1 MFRRA
6 FAFALLFLALAGAFP
21 VRAAAAVQRHA
32 AFVLDV
38 NSGAILHN
46 DDGDAVRHPASLTKM
61 MTLYLTFELIE
72 SGRLKMSDMIT
83 ISERAAGAAP
93 SKLDLKPGAQISVAD
108 GIKAIVTKSA
118 NDIAVALAEKIGGTE
133 ANFVRLMNTRA
144 RDIGMTK
151 TNFENPSGLPD
162 DDHVSTAHDM
172 AILAL
177 HLMDDFPAH
186 YQVFATRTFT
196 YRGKSYRNHNTMLN
210 TFQGVDGIKTG
221 YTRASGF
228 NLVTSVHR
236 GGRHLVG
243 VVFGGST
250 AAARNAEMRVLLT
263 KAFTRASTAKTR
275 KPMLI
280 AKLKGSPK
288 AASRAASRAPKV
300 PEVAAAEPER
310 LPAKPAQ
317 RVAEARSRETPIQI
331 FKVKHVPLATKP
343 ATPAADETTDM
354 QDTAQDSGQDSGQA
368 SDRNSGRDSGQ
379 NSDQDNGEPPEAGVV
394 QTANADHNAD
404 AGFLAA
410 AERLGQRAELLDAS
424 DRAST
429 EPEPI
434 ARPAARP
441 SAQATARPIAR
452 PVAQPITQP
461 AAFAATSAPVA
472 EIEPAPAPPPS
483 ALRSAQSAEPRQR
496 GLQPSTLNAQ
506 AWALTGRPQAAPAQ
520 AQYEQRQ
527 VTRVSAAAGG
537 YEVQI
542 GAYGSIAEAQRALNS
557 VQDRAKKL
565 LAGVPSVTQPATANG
580 RQIFRA
586 RFAGFD
592 AGRAA
597 STCTELRR
605 KGVDCFVMAGQ

>member
-6 FAFALLFLALAGAFP
+6 FAFALLCLAFSGAVP
-21 VRAAAAVQRHA
+21 ARAAAAPQKHA

-38 NSGAILHN
+38 NSGAVLHN
-46 DDGDAVRHPASLTKM
+46 DDGDAIRHPASLTKM

-83 ISERAAGAAP
+83 ISDRAANAAP

-108 GIKAIVTKSA
+108 SIKAVVTKSA

-144 RDIGMTK
+144 RDLGMTK
-151 TNFENPSGLPD
+151 THFENPSGLPD

-177 HLMDDFPAH
+177 RLMDDFPVH
-186 YQVFATRTFT
+186 YQVFSTRTFA

-275 KPMLI
+275 KPLLV
-280 AKLKGSPK
+280 AKLKGAPK
-288 AASRAASRAPKV
+288 AAPRPSQRTPK
-300 PEVAAAEPER
+300 PTNVAAAEPEP
-310 LPAKPAQ
+310 LSAKPAP
-317 RVAEARSRETPIQI
+317 RFAEAKSRETPIQI
-331 FKVKHVPLATKP
+331 FKVKPVPLKAKP
-343 ATPAADETTDM
+343 AAPAASETTDM
-354 QDTAQDSGQDSGQA
+354 QDTPQDSVPESRPDT
-368 SDRNSGRDSGQ
+368 
-379 NSDQDNGEPPEAGVV
+379 GEPPETDVV
-394 QTANADHNAD
+394 QTASADHSDD

-410 AERLGQRAELLDAS
+410 AERLGQRAEMLGTSGTAA
-424 DRAST
+424 RKPA
-429 EPEPI
+429 PAAKPI
-434 ARPAARP
+434 ARP
-441 SAQATARPIAR
+441 TAK
-452 PVAQPITQP
+452 PV
-461 AAFAATSAPVA
+461 AFAAASTPVA
-472 EIEPAPAPPPS
+472 ETEPAPAPPPV
-483 ALRSAQSAEPRQR
+483 AIGDAQPSEPRQR
-496 GLQPSTLNAQ
+496 GLPPSTLNAQ
-506 AWALTGRPQAAPAQ
+506 AWALTGRSQPPPAQ
-520 AQYEQRQ
+520 PQYEQRQ
-527 VTRVSAAAGG
+527 VTRVSAAAGA

-565 LAGVPSVTQPATANG
+565 LAGVPSVTHPATANG

>member
-6 FAFALLFLALAGAFP
+6 FAFALLCLAFSGAIP
-21 VRAAAAVQRHA
+21 ARAAAAPQKHA

-38 NSGAILHN
+38 NSGAVLHN
-46 DDGDAVRHPASLTKM
+46 DDGDAIRHPASLTKM

-83 ISERAAGAAP
+83 ISDRAANAAP

-108 GIKAIVTKSA
+108 SIKAVVTKSA

-144 RDIGMTK
+144 RDLGMTK
-151 TNFENPSGLPD
+151 THFENPSGLPD

-177 HLMDDFPAH
+177 RLMDDFPVH
-186 YQVFATRTFT
+186 YQVFSTRTFA

-275 KPMLI
+275 KPMLV
-280 AKLKGSPK
+280 AKLKGAPK
-288 AASRAASRAPKV
+288 AAPRPSQRTPK
-300 PEVAAAEPER
+300 PTNVAAAEPEP
-310 LPAKPAQ
+310 LSAKPAP
-317 RVAEARSRETPIQI
+317 RFAEAKSRETPIQI
-331 FKVKHVPLATKP
+331 FKVKPVPLKAKP
-343 ATPAADETTDM
+343 AAPAASETTDM
-354 QDTAQDSGQDSGQA
+354 QDTPQDSVPESRPDT
-368 SDRNSGRDSGQ
+368 
-379 NSDQDNGEPPEAGVV
+379 GEPPETDVV
-394 QTANADHNAD
+394 QTASADHSDD

-410 AERLGQRAELLDAS
+410 AERLGQRAEMLGTSGTAA
-424 DRAST
+424 RKPA
-429 EPEPI
+429 PAAKPV
-434 ARPAARP
+434 ARPAAK
-441 SAQATARPIAR
+441 
-452 PVAQPITQP
+452 PV
-461 AAFAATSAPVA
+461 AFAAASMPVA
-472 EIEPAPAPPPS
+472 ETEPVPAPPPV
-483 ALRSAQSAEPRQR
+483 AIGDAQPSEPRQR
-496 GLQPSTLNAQ
+496 GLPPSTLNAQ
-506 AWALTGRPQAAPAQ
+506 AWALTGRSQPPPAQ
-520 AQYEQRQ
+520 PQYEQRQ
-527 VTRVSAAAGG
+527 VTRVSAAAGA

-565 LAGVPSVTQPATANG
+565 LAGVPSVTHPATANG

>member
-1 MFRRA
+1 VFRRA

-32 AFVLDV
+32 AFVLDM

-46 DDGDAVRHPASLTKM
+46 DDGDAIRHPASLTKM

-144 RDIGMTK
+144 RDIGMMK

-280 AKLKGSPK
+280 ANLKGSPK
-288 AASRAASRAPKV
+288 AASRVASRATKV
-300 PEVAAAEPER
+300 PEVAAAEPDR

-317 RVAEARSRETPIQI
+317 RVAEARTRETPIQI
-331 FKVKHVPLATKP
+331 FKVKHVPLAAKP
-343 ATPAADETTDM
+343 AASAADETTDM
-354 QDTAQDSGQDSGQA
+354 QDTAQDSGQDLGQA
-368 SDRNSGRDSGQ
+368 SDRDLGQ
-379 NSDQDNGEPPEAGVV
+379 NNGEPPEAGVV

-424 DRAST
+424 DRASP

-434 ARPAARP
+434 ARPTAKP
-441 SAQATARPIAR
+441 SAKAAARPIAR
-452 PVAQPITQP
+452 PVPQPPVAQPV
-461 AAFAATSAPVA
+461 AFAATSAPVA

-483 ALRSAQSAEPRQR
+483 ALRAAQTAEPPQR
-496 GLQPSTLNAQ
+496 GLPPSTLNAQ

>member
-1 MFRRA
+1 VFRRA
-6 FAFALLFLALAGAFP
+6 FAFALLFLALAGASP
-21 VRAAAAVQRHA
+21 LRAIAAANRHA

-38 NSGAILHN
+38 NSGAVLHN
-46 DDGDAVRHPASLTKM
+46 DDGDAIRHPASLTKM

-83 ISERAAGAAP
+83 ISEHAANAAP
-93 SKLDLKPGAQISVAD
+93 SKLDLKAGAQISVAD

-144 RDIGMTK
+144 RDIGMMK
-151 TNFENPSGLPD
+151 THFENPSGLPD

-177 HLMDDFPAH
+177 RLMDDFPVH

-250 AAARNAEMRVLLT
+250 AASRNSEMRVLLT

-275 KPMLI
+275 KPVLI
-280 AKLKGSPK
+280 AKLKGGPK
-288 AASRAASRAPKV
+288 IAARTASRAPNRTDV
-300 PEVAAAEPER
+300 IADNSEAA
-310 LPAKPAQ
+310 PARPAPGI
-317 RVAEARSRETPIQI
+317 ANIAIRETPIQI
-331 FKVKHVPLATKP
+331 FKVKHVPLAAKP
-343 ATPAADETTDM
+343 AAVAADNTTDV
-354 QDTAQDSGQDSGQA
+354 QDTDD
-368 SDRNSGRDSGQ
+368 
-379 NSDQDNGEPPEAGVV
+379 PPEADAAP
-394 QTANADHNAD
+394 TASANHNED

-410 AERLGQRAELLDAS
+410 AERLGQRAEMLGAS
-424 DRAST
+424 DRAT
-429 EPEPI
+429 REPVAVAKPI
-434 ARPAARP
+434 ARP
-441 SAQATARPIAR
+441 TAK
-452 PVAQPITQP
+452 PV
-461 AAFAATSAPVA
+461 AFAAASTPLA
-472 EIEPAPAPPPS
+472 EAEPAPAPP
-483 ALRSAQSAEPRQR
+483 RSAIGAAQTSEPRRR
-496 GLQPSTLNAQ
+496 GQPPSTLNAQ
-506 AWALTGRPQAAPAQ
+506 ALALTGRSQPPSVPE
-520 AQYEQRQ
+520 QYEQRPI
-527 VTRVSAAAGG
+527 TAVSAAAGS

-542 GAYGSIAEAQRALNS
+542 GAYGSIADAQRALNS
-557 VQDRAKKL
+557 VQDRAKRL
-565 LAGVPSVTQPATANG
+565 LAGVPSVTHPGTANG
-580 RQIFRA
+580 RQVFRA

-597 STCTELRR
+597 STCSELRR

>member
-1 MFRRA
+1 VFRRA
-6 FAFALLFLALAGAFP
+6 FAFALLFLALAGISP
-21 VRAAAAVQRHA
+21 LRAAAAAQRHA

-38 NSGAILHN
+38 NSGAVLHN
-46 DDGDAVRHPASLTKM
+46 DDGDAIRHPASLTKM

-83 ISERAAGAAP
+83 ISERAASAAP
-93 SKLDLKPGAQISVAD
+93 SKLDLKPGTQISVAD

-162 DDHVSTAHDM
+162 SDHVSTAHDM

-177 HLMDDFPAH
+177 HLMDDFPVH

-228 NLVTSVHR
+228 NLVTSAHR

-275 KPMLI
+275 KPMLV
-280 AKLKGSPK
+280 AKLKGTPK
-288 AASRAASRAPKV
+288 AAPRPSLRTQKPAD
-300 PEVAAAEPER
+300 VAAAEPET
-310 LPAKPAQ
+310 LPTKSPSRIAAAK
-317 RVAEARSRETPIQI
+317 SRETPIQI
-331 FKVKHVPLATKP
+331 FKVKHVPLAAKP
-343 ATPAADETTDM
+343 AASAPADDTTDM
-354 QDTAQDSGQDSGQA
+354 QDAAPTSG
-368 SDRNSGRDSGQ
+368 
-379 NSDQDNGEPPEAGVV
+379 QDNGEQPEAGVV
-394 QTANADHNAD
+394 QTASADHGAD

-410 AERLGQRAELLDAS
+410 AERLGQRAELLGAS
-424 DRAST
+424 SRASAET
-429 EPEPI
+429 ELEPI
-434 ARPAARP
+434 ARPTTRP
-441 SAQATARPIAR
+441 SAKAVARPIVR
-452 PVAQPITQP
+452 PVTQP
-461 AAFAATSAPVA
+461 VAFAAASAPVA

-483 ALRSAQSAEPRQR
+483 AISAPQPLEPRQR
-496 GLQPSTLNAQ
+496 GLPPSTLNAQ

-565 LAGVPSVTQPATANG
+565 LAGVPSVTHPATANG

>member
-6 FAFALLFLALAGAFP
+6 FAFALLCLAFSGAIP
-21 VRAAAAVQRHA
+21 ARAAAAPQKHA

-38 NSGAILHN
+38 NSGAVLHN
-46 DDGDAVRHPASLTKM
+46 DDGDAIRHPASLTKM

-83 ISERAAGAAP
+83 ISDRAANAAP

-108 GIKAIVTKSA
+108 SIKAVVTKSA

-144 RDIGMTK
+144 RDLGMTK
-151 TNFENPSGLPD
+151 THFENPSGLPD

-177 HLMDDFPAH
+177 RLMDDFPVH
-186 YQVFATRTFT
+186 YQVFSTRTFA

-275 KPMLI
+275 KPMLV
-280 AKLKGSPK
+280 AKLKGAPK
-288 AASRAASRAPKV
+288 AAPRPSQRTPK
-300 PEVAAAEPER
+300 PANVAAAEPEP
-310 LPAKPAQ
+310 LKPAP
-317 RVAEARSRETPIQI
+317 RFAEAKSRETPIQI
-331 FKVKHVPLATKP
+331 FKVKPVPLKAKP
-343 ATPAADETTDM
+343 AAPAASETTDM
-354 QDTAQDSGQDSGQA
+354 QDTPQDPAPES
-368 SDRNSGRDSGQ
+368 RPNT
-379 NSDQDNGEPPEAGVV
+379 GEPPETDVV
-394 QTANADHNAD
+394 QTASADHSDD

-410 AERLGQRAELLDAS
+410 AERLGQRAEMLGTSGTAA
-424 DRAST
+424 RKPVPAAK
-429 EPEPI
+429 PI
-434 ARPAARP
+434 ARPAAK
-441 SAQATARPIAR
+441 
-452 PVAQPITQP
+452 PV
-461 AAFAATSAPVA
+461 AFAAASTPVA
-472 EIEPAPAPPPS
+472 ETEPVPAPPQAAIGDAQPS
-483 ALRSAQSAEPRQR
+483 EPRQR
-496 GLQPSTLNAQ
+496 GLPPSTLNAQ
-506 AWALTGRPQAAPAQ
+506 AWALTGRSQPPPAQ
-520 AQYEQRQ
+520 PQYEQRQ
-527 VTRVSAAAGG
+527 VTRVSAAAGA

-565 LAGVPSVTQPATANG
+565 LAGVPSVTHPATANG

>member
-6 FAFALLFLALAGAFP
+6 FAFALLCLAFSGAIP
-21 VRAAAAVQRHA
+21 ARAAAAPQKHA

-38 NSGAILHN
+38 NSGAVLHN
-46 DDGDAVRHPASLTKM
+46 DDGDAIRHPASLTKM

-83 ISERAAGAAP
+83 ISDRAANAAP

-108 GIKAIVTKSA
+108 SIKAVVTKSA

-144 RDIGMTK
+144 RDLGMTK
-151 TNFENPSGLPD
+151 THFENPSGLPD

-177 HLMDDFPAH
+177 RLMDDFPVH
-186 YQVFATRTFT
+186 YQVFSTRTFA

-275 KPMLI
+275 KPMLV
-280 AKLKGSPK
+280 AKLKGAPK
-288 AASRAASRAPKV
+288 AAARPSQRTPK
-300 PEVAAAEPER
+300 PTNVAATEPEP
-310 LPAKPAQ
+310 LKPAP
-317 RVAEARSRETPIQI
+317 RFAEAKSRETPIQI
-331 FKVKHVPLATKP
+331 FKVKPVPLKAKP
-343 ATPAADETTDM
+343 AAPAASETTDM
-354 QDTAQDSGQDSGQA
+354 QDTPQDSAPESRPDT
-368 SDRNSGRDSGQ
+368 
-379 NSDQDNGEPPEAGVV
+379 GEPQETGVV
-394 QTANADHNAD
+394 QTASADHSDD

-410 AERLGQRAELLDAS
+410 AERLGQRAEMLGTSNAAA
-424 DRAST
+424 RKPA
-429 EPEPI
+429 PAAKPV
-434 ARPAARP
+434 ARPAAK
-441 SAQATARPIAR
+441 
-452 PVAQPITQP
+452 PV
-461 AAFAATSAPVA
+461 AFAAASMPVA
-472 EIEPAPAPPPS
+472 ETEPVPAPPPV
-483 ALRSAQSAEPRQR
+483 AIGDAQPSEPRQR
-496 GLQPSTLNAQ
+496 GLPPSTLNAQ
-506 AWALTGRPQAAPAQ
+506 AWALTGRSQPPPAQ
-520 AQYEQRQ
+520 PQYEQRQ
-527 VTRVSAAAGG
+527 VTRVSAAAGA

-565 LAGVPSVTQPATANG
+565 LAGVPSVTHPATANG

>member
-6 FAFALLFLALAGAFP
+6 FAFALLCLAFSGAIP
-21 VRAAAAVQRHA
+21 ARAAAAPQKHA

-38 NSGAILHN
+38 NSGAVLHN
-46 DDGDAVRHPASLTKM
+46 DDGDAIRHPASLTKM

-83 ISERAAGAAP
+83 ISERAANAAP

-108 GIKAIVTKSA
+108 SIKAVVTKSA

-144 RDIGMTK
+144 RDLGMTK
-151 TNFENPSGLPD
+151 THFENPSGLPD

-177 HLMDDFPAH
+177 RLMDDFPVH
-186 YQVFATRTFT
+186 YQVFSTRTFA

-275 KPMLI
+275 KPMLV
-280 AKLKGSPK
+280 AKLKGAPK
-288 AASRAASRAPKV
+288 AAPRPAQRTPK
-300 PEVAAAEPER
+300 PANVAAAEPEP
-310 LPAKPAQ
+310 LKPAP
-317 RVAEARSRETPIQI
+317 RFAEAKSRETPIQI
-331 FKVKHVPLATKP
+331 FKVKPVPLKAKP
-343 ATPAADETTDM
+343 AAPAASETTDM
-354 QDTAQDSGQDSGQA
+354 QDTPQDSAPESRPDT
-368 SDRNSGRDSGQ
+368 
-379 NSDQDNGEPPEAGVV
+379 GEPSETDVV
-394 QTANADHNAD
+394 QTASADHSDD

-410 AERLGQRAELLDAS
+410 AERLGQRAEMLGTSSAAT
-424 DRAST
+424 RKPA
-429 EPEPI
+429 PAAKPV
-434 ARPAARP
+434 ARPAAK
-441 SAQATARPIAR
+441 S
-452 PVAQPITQP
+452 V
-461 AAFAATSAPVA
+461 AFAAASTPVA
-472 EIEPAPAPPPS
+472 ETEPAPAPPQAAIGAAQPS
-483 ALRSAQSAEPRQR
+483 EPRQR
-496 GLQPSTLNAQ
+496 GLPPSTLNAQ
-506 AWALTGRPQAAPAQ
+506 AWALTGRSQPPPAQ
-520 AQYEQRQ
+520 PQYEQRQ
-527 VTRVSAAAGG
+527 VTRVSAAAGA

-565 LAGVPSVTQPATANG
+565 LAGVPSVTHPATANG